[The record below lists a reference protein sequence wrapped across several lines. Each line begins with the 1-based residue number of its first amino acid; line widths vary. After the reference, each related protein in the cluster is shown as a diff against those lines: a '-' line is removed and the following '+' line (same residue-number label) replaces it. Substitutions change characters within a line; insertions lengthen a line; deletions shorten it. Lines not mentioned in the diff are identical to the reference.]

1 MKKILL
7 LSFLFICPNLSSQYK
22 VDKSRIESIF
32 YNLKKYGNNA
42 NEGNDRVAYSDFDIQ
57 ARNYLSE
64 KLKSIGAKVHTD
76 FAGNLIAFY
85 EGANQNLKPI
95 SFGSHIDAVPNGGHY
110 DGQVGVIAGI
120 EVLETIIS
128 QNIELDHPLELI
140 IFSNE
145 EGALLGSRALA
156 GKIDEGTL
164 MVKSAS
170 GYTNGEGV
178 NRIGGDSNRIFQ
190 VKRSPGDIHAF
201 LEIHIE
207 QGNNLYRDNIDIG
220 IVEGIVGLKWWDVN
234 IYGFANHAGTTPMD
248 QRKDGMI
255 AAAQF
260 ILMVNK
266 VVNSFE
272 GAQVGTVGRIMAKP
286 GVPNVIPGFVNLSLE
301 LRDLSSTKI
310 QDMFNVINQNSKII
324 AQKTSTKIEFSPIDA
339 TGDPALMDTR
349 MMNIINQT
357 SRGLGYSTLVMPSG
371 AGHDA
376 QDMALIAPT
385 AMIFVP
391 SRDGIS
397 HSPEEFTSFEMIY
410 KGANVLLNT
419 IIELDKINLD

>member
-1 MKKILL
+1 M
-7 LSFLFICPNLSSQYK
+7 
-22 VDKSRIESIF
+22 
-32 YNLKKYGNNA
+32 
-42 NEGNDRVAYSDFDIQ
+42 
-57 ARNYLSE
+57 
-64 KLKSIGAKVHTD
+64 
-76 FAGNLIAFY
+76 
-85 EGANQNLKPI
+85 
-95 SFGSHIDAVPNGGHY
+95 
-110 DGQVGVIAGI
+110 
-120 EVLETIIS
+120 
-128 QNIELDHPLELI
+128 I

-156 GKIDEGTL
+156 GKINEGTL
-164 MVKSAS
+164 MVKTVS

-178 NRIGGDSNRIFQ
+178 NRIGGDSNKIFE
-190 VKRSPGDIHAF
+190 VKRAHGDIHAF
-201 LEIHIE
+201 LEMHIE
-207 QGNNLYRDNIDIG
+207 QGNKLYKNNIDIG

-234 IYGFANHAGTTPMD
+234 IYGFANHAGTTPMSD
-248 QRKDGMI
+248 RKDGMI

-272 GAQVGTVGRIMAKP
+272 GAQVGTVGRIEAKP

-301 LRDLSSTKI
+301 LRDLSSKKI
-310 QDMFNVINQNSKII
+310 QDMFNLINQNAKII
-324 AQKTSTKIEFSPIDA
+324 AQKTSTKIEFEPIDA
-339 TGDPALMDTR
+339 TGEPALMDKR
-349 MMNIINQT
+349 IMNIIKEA
-357 SRGLGYSTLVMPSG
+357 SKDFKYSAQVMPSG

-410 KGANVLLNT
+410 KGANILLKT
-419 IIELDKINLD
+419 IVELDKTKLD